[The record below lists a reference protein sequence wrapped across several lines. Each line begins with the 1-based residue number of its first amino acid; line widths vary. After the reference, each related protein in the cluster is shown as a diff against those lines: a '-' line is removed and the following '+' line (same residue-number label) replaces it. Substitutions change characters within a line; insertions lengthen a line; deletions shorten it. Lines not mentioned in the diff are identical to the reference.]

1 MQIETEEQALDT
13 ILDLVRYS
21 EDNDELAIS
30 AAATIYRLMTTGNR
44 DLAMEVLSTYKTIG
58 CIECGDRIDAA
69 IWREELGFC
78 VECSH
83 AYFDQT
89 EEEN

>member
-44 DLAMEVLSTYKTIG
+44 DLAMEVLSTYKTKG
-58 CIECGDRIDAA
+58 CIECSERIDAA
-69 IWREELGFC
+69 IWHEELGYC
-78 VECSH
+78 LECSD
-83 AYFDQT
+83 AYFSHD
-89 EEEN
+89 EEDN